1 MCLFCSRATVKQ
13 VCLPYE
19 YKEEIMTPPE
29 FDMASEC
36 QRLSRAADRWKNIPP
51 RERAELAMRTAHS
64 VGVESEAWVRAAVAM
79 KSVGP
84 DGQDACTDRLLSV
97 LQAEECANGPL
108 ATLRLLFLT
117 AEALR
122 SIGKVGVPD
131 VSVRPRITH
140 GQNQIHESPFG
151 SPSSFVAID
160 VLPVNRLHDAT
171 IFRGHRA
178 TVRCANTG
186 SVETFMKLWQE
197 ECRSGSDAEG
207 VAVVLGAGNVTGL
220 AAADAVSQI
229 FEHGRAVLLKLHPV
243 QDSLASILRAA
254 LKPLVEAGLLRVVV
268 GGAALVS
275 DAIRAEEVTAMHL
288 TGGEET
294 FRSVV
299 SSNESELRTK
309 SITCELGNVTPW
321 VVVPGNY
328 SEKDLFFQA
337 DQIAASIA
345 NNSSFNCIATKVVLT
360 SRHWAQ
366 RQRFLDRID
375 QRLRSLPARPAWYPG
390 AADLHQKAT
399 GEPVSN
405 GCLQPK
411 LLRDV
416 HQESHP
422 HWFAR
427 EWFIPIAVET
437 TVEGESI
444 EDFCAA
450 VSQVVHDLP
459 GNLAASVTRPDGM
472 ATHDEARVELF
483 IEHVRYGV
491 VAVNAWSALAYAVGN
506 IPWGG
511 FPGGTI
517 EAPESGLGYVHN
529 PYFLPLV
536 QNSILRSPLRVWPTP
551 PWFPW
556 HSKGG
561 RLAKGVAEMYSAIA
575 SGKSGLWNLVG
586 MVPDVFRG

>member
-1 MCLFCSRATVKQ
+1 VKQ

-19 YKEEIMTPPE
+19 NNKEIMMPPG
-29 FDMASEC
+29 FDIASEC
-36 QRLSRAADRWKNIPP
+36 QQLSHAADRWRSVAP
-51 RERAELAMRTAHS
+51 RERAELAMRTAQS
-64 VGVESEAWVRAAVAM
+64 IGSKSEAWVCAAVAM

-84 DGQDACTDRLLSV
+84 DGQDACTDRLRSV
-97 LQAEECANGPL
+97 LRAEECATGPI

-117 AEALR
+117 AKSLQ
-122 SIGKVGVPD
+122 SIGKIGVPD
-131 VSVRPRITH
+131 ASIRPRMTH
-140 GQNQIHESPFG
+140 GQNRIHESPFG
-151 SPSSFVAID
+151 SPSSFVAVD
-160 VLPVNRLHDAT
+160 VLPVCKLYDPT

-197 ECRSGSDAEG
+197 ECRPSPDAEG

-243 QDSLASILRAA
+243 QASLAPVLQAA
-254 LKPLVEAGLLRVVV
+254 LSPLVEADLLRIVV
-268 GGAALVS
+268 GGAALAR
-275 DAIRAEEVTAMHL
+275 DAISTQEVTAMHL

-294 FRSVV
+294 FRNVV
-299 SSNESELRTK
+299 SSNKSKLRTK

-321 VVVPGNY
+321 IVIPGNY
-328 SEKDLFFQA
+328 SEKDLCFQA

-366 RQRFLDRID
+366 RQRFLDRIE

-399 GEPVSN
+399 GDPVPDE
-405 GCLQPK
+405 CLQPK

-416 HQESHP
+416 NRESHP

-437 TVEGESI
+437 TVEGETI
-444 EDFCAA
+444 EDFCVA
-450 VSQVVHDLP
+450 VSHVVHDLP

-472 ATHDEARVELF
+472 ATHDESRVELL
-483 IEHVRYGV
+483 IEHLRYGV
-491 VAVNAWSALAYAVGN
+491 VAVNAWSALAYAVAN

-511 FPGGTI
+511 FPGGTL

-536 QNSILRSPLRVWPTP
+536 QNSILRAPLRVWPTP

-556 HSKGG
+556 HSKGE
-561 RLAKGVAEMYSAIA
+561 RLAGGVAEMYSAIA
-575 SGKSGLWNLVG
+575 AGKSGLWNLIG
-586 MVPDVFRG
+586 MLPDVLRG

>member
-1 MCLFCSRATVKQ
+1 VKE
-13 VCLPYE
+13 VCLTYE
-19 YKEEIMTPPE
+19 NNKEIMMPPD
-29 FDMASEC
+29 FDIASEC
-36 QRLSRAADRWKNIPP
+36 QQLSHAADRWRSVVP
-51 RERAELAMRTAHS
+51 RERAELAMRTAQS
-64 VGVESEAWVRAAVAM
+64 IGSKSEAWVRAAVAM

-84 DGQDACTDRLLSV
+84 DGQDACTDRLRSV
-97 LQAEECANGPL
+97 LRAEECATGPI

-117 AEALR
+117 AQALQ
-122 SIGKVGVPD
+122 SIGKIGVPGTS
-131 VSVRPRITH
+131 VSPRMTH

-151 SPSSFVAID
+151 SPSSFVAVD
-160 VLPVNRLHDAT
+160 VLPVCKLYDPT

-197 ECRSGSDAEG
+197 ECRPSPDAEG

-220 AAADAVSQI
+220 AAADAVCQI

-243 QDSLASILRAA
+243 QASLAPVLQAA
-254 LKPLVEAGLLRVVV
+254 LSPLVEADLLRVVV
-268 GGAALVS
+268 GGAALVC
-275 DAIRAEEVTAMHL
+275 DAISTQEVTAMHL

-294 FRSVV
+294 FRNVV
-299 SSNESELRTK
+299 SSNKSKLRTK

-321 VVVPGNY
+321 IIVPGNY
-328 SEKDLFFQA
+328 SEKDLCFQA

-345 NNSSFNCIATKVVLT
+345 NNSSFNCIATKVILT

-366 RQRFLDRID
+366 RQRFLDRIE

-390 AADLHQKAT
+390 AADLHHKAT
-399 GEPVSN
+399 GDSVQD

-416 HQESHP
+416 YRESHP

-437 TVEGESI
+437 TMEGETI
-444 EDFCAA
+444 EDFCVAA
-450 VSQVVHDLP
+450 SRVVHDLP
-459 GNLAASVTRPDGM
+459 GNLAASVTRPDRM
-472 ATHDEARVELF
+472 ATHDESRVELL
-483 IEHVRYGV
+483 IEHLRYGV
-491 VAVNAWSALAYAVGN
+491 VAVNAWSALAYAVAN

-536 QNSILRSPLRVWPTP
+536 QNSILRAPLRVWPTP

-561 RLAKGVAEMYSAIA
+561 QLAGGVAEMYSAIA
-575 SGKSGLWNLVG
+575 AGKSGLWNLVG
-586 MVPDVFRG
+586 MLPDVIRG

>member
-1 MCLFCSRATVKQ
+1 MMS
-13 VCLPYE
+13 
-19 YKEEIMTPPE
+19 PE
-29 FDMASEC
+29 RDVASEC
-36 QRLSRAADRWKNIPP
+36 QRLSLAAGRWRDVSPD
-51 RERAELAMRTAHS
+51 ERAELAMRTAQS
-64 VGVESEAWVRAAVAM
+64 IGCEAGAWVLAAVAM

-84 DGQDACTDRLLSV
+84 DGQDACTDRLRPV
-97 LQAEECANGPL
+97 LQAEECATGPI

-117 AEALR
+117 AQALR
-122 SIGKVGVPD
+122 SIGKTGVPE
-131 VSVRPRITH
+131 VSVGPRMTH

-151 SPSSFVAID
+151 SPSSFVAVD
-160 VLPVNRLHDAT
+160 VLPVRRLYDPT
-171 IFRGHRA
+171 IFRGYRA

-197 ECRSGSDAEG
+197 ECQQRPVSEG

-243 QDSLASILRAA
+243 QSSLAPVFRAA
-254 LKPLVEAGLLRVVV
+254 LKPLVEAGLLSVVV
-268 GGAALVS
+268 GGAALVT
-275 DAIRAEEVTAMHL
+275 DAISAQEVTAMHL

-294 FRSVV
+294 FRNVV
-299 SSNESELRTK
+299 SSNKKKLLTK

-321 VVVPGNY
+321 VIVPGNY

-360 SRHWAQ
+360 SRSWPQ
-366 RQRFLDRID
+366 RQQFLGRIE
-375 QRLRSLPARPAWYPG
+375 QRLESLPTRPVWYPG
-390 AADLHQKAT
+390 AVDLHQTAT
-399 GEPVSN
+399 GDSVSN

-411 LLRDV
+411 LFRDV
-416 HQESHP
+416 HRESHP

-427 EWFIPIAVET
+427 EWFIPSAVET

-444 EDFCAA
+444 EDFCVA
-450 VSQVVHDLP
+450 VSQIVHDLP

-472 ATHDEARVELF
+472 ATHDESRVELL
-483 IEHVRYGV
+483 IEHMRYGV
-491 VAVNAWSALAYAVGN
+491 VAVNTWSALAYAVAN
-506 IPWGG
+506 VPWGG

-517 EAPESGLGYVHN
+517 ESPESGLGYVHN
-529 PYFLPLV
+529 PCFLPLV
-536 QNSILRSPLRVWPTP
+536 HNTILRAPLRVWPMP

-556 HSKGG
+556 HRKGG
-561 RLAKGVAEMYSAIA
+561 RLAEGVAEMYSAITA
-575 SGKSGLWNLVG
+575 GKSGIWNLVG
-586 MVPDVFRG
+586 MLPDVFRG